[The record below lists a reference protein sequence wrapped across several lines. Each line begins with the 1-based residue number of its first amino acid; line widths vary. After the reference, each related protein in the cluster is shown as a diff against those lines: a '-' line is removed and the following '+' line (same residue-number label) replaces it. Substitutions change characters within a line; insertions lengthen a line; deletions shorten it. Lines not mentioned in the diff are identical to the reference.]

1 MHLSKTTRN
10 KEVYISRNIITAIL
24 ETQLLFEQKLW
35 AYFFLVI
42 KRHPHSLTKDTVFH
56 RTSVFAS
63 ASDFTSPSQH
73 CKMNKN
79 RKITAVLSFVLLLL
93 REAAG
98 RNAFW
103 GHNSVGIRLSPRQRS
118 VRLSADSSS
127 SLYPSSTT
135 TSFSRRDQYHASTQD
150 ESVDA
155 LEGDLLLSTV
165 DFCSVQNVPEPTIQV
180 ASSTKQHC
188 SERVTPDTTSPAPRG
203 GAAATTTVIRPLVFW
218 ENMVCGAISRSV
230 AQTVM
235 HPANTMKTILQ
246 SYRGTD
252 ARPTIA
258 SLAAPSNF
266 RTLTRGA
273 GANFLLSVPHGA
285 VNFAVLEFVRSKMSQ
300 IVESNPTL
308 SKNAEKFGAG
318 LDFLSSA
325 ISTICC
331 SVVSTPQMMITDN
344 IMAGNYPNLPAAAKG
359 LAKTQGIA
367 GFYTGWWPGLAGKIP
382 SYVRKVYNNLFHVW
396 YINTRTDVFSHRL
409 NHMQALTWTL
419 FQQLRAA
426 HSRIC
431 DRPPTDIEN
440 SIMGCIASA
449 TTVTIMIPM
458 DTIKT
463 RLVTQTSMAARGAD
477 IVPYKGIVDCALRI
491 AREEGINVFYR
502 GLPPRLVSVVPMI
515 GIQFGVYE
523 FMKKVML
530 NRSSHKVI
538 LKGKMKM
545 EPPLEDP
552 YGRKQALEEAL
563 MEVAAS
569 PEQPFPAP
577 HFRDRYQSLKE
588 IFTPEKKQK
597 KSSAK

>member
-1 MHLSKTTRN
+1 
-10 KEVYISRNIITAIL
+10 
-24 ETQLLFEQKLW
+24 
-35 AYFFLVI
+35 
-42 KRHPHSLTKDTVFH
+42 
-56 RTSVFAS
+56 
-63 ASDFTSPSQH
+63 
-73 CKMNKN
+73 
-79 RKITAVLSFVLLLL
+79 
-93 REAAG
+93 
-98 RNAFW
+98 
-103 GHNSVGIRLSPRQRS
+103 
-118 VRLSADSSS
+118 
-127 SLYPSSTT
+127 
-135 TSFSRRDQYHASTQD
+135 
-150 ESVDA
+150 
-155 LEGDLLLSTV
+155 
-165 DFCSVQNVPEPTIQV
+165 
-180 ASSTKQHC
+180 
-188 SERVTPDTTSPAPRG
+188 
-203 GAAATTTVIRPLVFW
+203 
-218 ENMVCGAISRSV
+218 
-230 AQTVM
+230 
-235 HPANTMKTILQ
+235 MKTILQ

-382 SYVRKVYNNLFHVW
+382 SY
-396 YINTRTDVFSHRL
+396 
-409 NHMQALTWTL
+409 ALTWTL

-463 RLVTQTSMAARGAD
+463 RLVTQASMAARGAD